1 MADERSEAEP
11 VAVVRTLVAALN
23 RGATDDALQLCADD
37 IVLWSP
43 GIDLGG
49 QLIRGKEA
57 LRQQLEF
64 SEAAWPGTWIS
75 IDAVVASG
83 ERVALEMTIVVSS
96 DGESVVQPMSA
107 FYTVRD
113 GLVVEQRSY
122 FDLGALDRR
131 LSEES

>member
-1 MADERSEAEP
+1 VTSERSALEP
-11 VAVVRTLVAALN
+11 VEVVRVLIAALN
-23 RGATDDALQLCADD
+23 RGAIDEALRLCADD

-43 GIDLGG
+43 GVDLAG
-49 QLIRGKEA
+49 QTVRGKEE

-64 SEAAWPGTWIS
+64 SESAWPGTWTS
-75 IDAVVASG
+75 IDAIVADE

-96 DGESVVQPMSA
+96 DGESLVQPMSA

-131 LSEES
+131 LTE

>member
-1 MADERSEAEP
+1 VAEQRAAFEP
-11 VAVVRTLVAALN
+11 VEVVRSLIAALN
-23 RGATDDALQLCADD
+23 RGAIDEALYLCADD

-43 GIDLGG
+43 GIELSG
-49 QLIRGKEA
+49 QVVRGKDE

-64 SEAAWPGTWIS
+64 SEAAWPGTWTS
-75 IDAVVASG
+75 IDAIVADG

-107 FYTVRD
+107 FYTVRN
-113 GLVVEQRSY
+113 GLVIEQRSY

-131 LSEES
+131 LSE

>member
-1 MADERSEAEP
+1 VTSERSALEP
-11 VAVVRTLVAALN
+11 VEVVRVLIAALN
-23 RGATDDALQLCADD
+23 RGAIDEALRLCADD

-43 GIDLGG
+43 GVDLAG
-49 QLIRGKEA
+49 QTVRGKEE

-64 SEAAWPGTWIS
+64 SEAAWPGTWTS
-75 IDAVVASG
+75 IDAIVADE

-107 FYTVRD
+107 FYTVRN

-131 LSEES
+131 LTE

>member
-1 MADERSEAEP
+1 VTSERSAVEP
-11 VAVVRTLVAALN
+11 VEVVRVLIAALN
-23 RGATDDALQLCADD
+23 RGAIDEALRLCADD

-43 GIDLGG
+43 GVDLAG
-49 QLIRGKEA
+49 QTVRGKEE

-64 SEAAWPGTWIS
+64 SEAAWPGTWTS
-75 IDAVVASG
+75 IDAIVADE

-107 FYTVRD
+107 FYTVRN

-131 LSEES
+131 LTE

>member
-1 MADERSEAEP
+1 VTSERSALEP
-11 VAVVRTLVAALN
+11 IEVVRVLIAALN
-23 RGATDDALQLCADD
+23 RGAIDEALRLCADD

-43 GIDLGG
+43 GVDLAG
-49 QLIRGKEA
+49 QTVRGKEE

-64 SEAAWPGTWIS
+64 SESAWPGTWTS
-75 IDAVVASG
+75 IDAIVADE

-96 DGESVVQPMSA
+96 DGESLVQPMSA
-107 FYTVRD
+107 FYTVRN

-131 LSEES
+131 LTE

>member
-1 MADERSEAEP
+1 MTNERSAVEP
-11 VAVVRTLVAALN
+11 VEVVRVLIAALN
-23 RGATDDALQLCADD
+23 RGAIDEALGLCADD

-43 GIDLGG
+43 GVDLVG
-49 QLIRGKEA
+49 QTVRGKDE

-64 SEAAWPGTWIS
+64 SEVAWPGTWTS
-75 IDAVVASG
+75 IDAIVADG

-131 LSEES
+131 LSE

>member
-1 MADERSEAEP
+1 VTSERSAVEP
-11 VAVVRTLVAALN
+11 VEVVRVLIAALN
-23 RGATDDALQLCADD
+23 RGAIDEALRLCADD

-43 GIDLGG
+43 GVDLAG
-49 QLIRGKEA
+49 QTVRGKEE

-64 SEAAWPGTWIS
+64 SESAWPGTWTS
-75 IDAVVASG
+75 IDAIVAAG

-107 FYTVRD
+107 FYTVRN

-131 LSEES
+131 LTE

>member
-1 MADERSEAEP
+1 VTSERSAVEP
-11 VAVVRTLVAALN
+11 VEVVRVLIAALN
-23 RGATDDALQLCADD
+23 RGAIDEALRLCADD

-43 GIDLGG
+43 GVDLAG
-49 QLIRGKEA
+49 QTVRGKEE

-64 SEAAWPGTWIS
+64 SESAWPGTWTS
-75 IDAVVASG
+75 IDAIVADE

-96 DGESVVQPMSA
+96 DGESLVQPMSA
-107 FYTVRD
+107 FYTVRN

-131 LSEES
+131 LTE

>member
-1 MADERSEAEP
+1 MANER
-11 VAVVRTLVAALN
+11 AVVEPAQVVRALIAALN
-23 RGATDDALQLCADD
+23 RGAVDEALRLCDDE

-43 GIDLGG
+43 GLDLAG
-49 QLIRGKEA
+49 LTVRGKDE

-64 SEAAWPGTWIS
+64 SEAAWPGTWTS
-75 IDAVVASG
+75 IDEIVAQG

-107 FYTVRD
+107 FYTVRG
-113 GLVVEQRSY
+113 GLVVKQRSY

-131 LSEES
+131 LSE

>member
-1 MADERSEAEP
+1 MASERDAIEP
-11 VAVVRTLVAALN
+11 VEVVRALVAALN
-23 RGATDDALQLCADD
+23 RGAIDDALAFCADD

-43 GIDLGG
+43 GVELSG
-49 QLIRGKEA
+49 QIVNGKAE

-64 SEAAWPGTWIS
+64 SEASWPGTWTS
-75 IDAVVASG
+75 IDAIVADG
-83 ERVALEMTIVVSS
+83 ERVAVEMTIVVSS

-113 GLVVEQRSY
+113 GLVIEQRSY

-131 LSEES
+131 LSE